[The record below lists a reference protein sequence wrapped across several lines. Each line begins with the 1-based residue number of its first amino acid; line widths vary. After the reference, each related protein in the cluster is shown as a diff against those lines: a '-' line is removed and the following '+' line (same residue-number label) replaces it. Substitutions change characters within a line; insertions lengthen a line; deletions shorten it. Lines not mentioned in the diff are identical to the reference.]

1 MKNMVFGELNIIS
14 GNSNIPLAMSVCKEL
29 GVELSDTEVKHFKD
43 GEINLNIAD
52 STRGADVFI
61 IQPTSSPVNDN
72 LMELLI
78 LIDAL
83 KRASA
88 GRINA
93 VVPYYGY
100 ARQDRKTKARE
111 PITAK
116 LVADLLTVAGADR
129 VVTMDLHAGQIQ
141 GYFDIPVDHLSALEK
156 LASYF
161 RPLVESGEEF
171 VAVSPDLGGVTRTR
185 KFANYLKLP
194 IAIIEKIRPRPNEN
208 EVMNVIGEIEG
219 KNVILVDDIIDTGG
233 TICKAAEVL
242 KKRGAKCVYGAATHG
257 VLSDNAVD
265 RIEASEL
272 EEFIIT
278 DTINQPEENLR
289 NKIKVVS
296 VGDLIA
302 KAIDRIHSNQ
312 SISVIF
318 D

>member
-1 MKNMVFGELNIIS
+1 MRRTNNGVLSIIT
-14 GNSNIPLAMSVCKEL
+14 GNSNIPLAKSVCKHL
-29 GVELSDTEVKHFKD
+29 GVELSDTAVNHFKD
-43 GEINLNIAD
+43 GEISLNIAD

-61 IQPTSSPVNDN
+61 IQPTSKPVNDH

-93 VVPYYGY
+93 VIPYYGY

-116 LVADLLTVAGADR
+116 LVADLLTTAGADR

-141 GYFDIPVDHLSALEK
+141 GYFNIPVDHLSALQK
-156 LASYF
+156 LSSYF
-161 RPLVESGEEF
+161 EDYVNDGEEY
-171 VAVSPDLGGVTRTR
+171 VVVSPDLGGVTRTR

-194 IAIIEKIRPRPNEN
+194 IAIIEKVRPRPNEN
-208 EVMNVIGEIEG
+208 SVMNVIGDIKG
-219 KNVILVDDIIDTGG
+219 KNVIMVDDIIDTGG

-242 KKRGAKCVYGAATHG
+242 RERGAKRIYGAATHG

-265 RIEASEL
+265 RIENSVL
-272 EEFIIT
+272 EEFVIT
-278 DTINQPEENLR
+278 DTINQPASNLV
-289 NKIKVVS
+289 NKIKIVP

-302 KAIDRIHSNQ
+302 KAIDRIHSDE

-318 D
+318 G